1 MQRFTGLIGL
11 AVILGVA
18 FLFSSNRKA
27 IQPRIV
33 LWGLGLQFSFAFL
46 VLKTPLAEAF
56 TALSNGINH
65 VLGYAAE
72 GSKFVFGNNLG
83 GADGG
88 FGVILAFQILPI
100 IIFLALQRYFVRGL
114 TAGAVKG

>member
-65 VLGYAAE
+65 VLKIGRAH
-72 GSKFVFGNNLG
+72 V
-83 GADGG
+83 
-88 FGVILAFQILPI
+88 
-100 IIFLALQRYFVRGL
+100 
-114 TAGAVKG
+114 